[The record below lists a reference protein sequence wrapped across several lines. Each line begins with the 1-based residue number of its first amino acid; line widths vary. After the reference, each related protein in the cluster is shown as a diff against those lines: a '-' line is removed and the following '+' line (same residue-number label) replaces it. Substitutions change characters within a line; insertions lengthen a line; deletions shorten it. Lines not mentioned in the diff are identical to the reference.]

1 MSRSGFLFRGV
12 FFVAVALYP
21 FLVYFGL
28 NYLPPGLL
36 GLILAI
42 LLAFR
47 FGILTTEEK
56 PVLFPMMVVLIV
68 FALLASVLGSSGM
81 LLLYPVLV
89 NLFFAITF
97 ARSLRGGDSILL
109 RLVKARK
116 TEIGDHVPRYLSRL
130 SKIWVFFFVI
140 NAIVAGWTCTQS
152 MEVWAI
158 YNGLIAYVAAAC
170 LVAGEYAFRIYYRRK
185 MGLARTGHPGVGE
198 DDEKTVH

>member
-1 MSRSGFLFRGV
+1 MSRSGFFFRGV

-28 NYLPPGLL
+28 QYLPPGLL

-47 FGILTTEEK
+47 FGILTAEEK
-56 PVLFPMMVVLIV
+56 PVLLPMLVVLIA

-81 LLLYPVLV
+81 LLFYPVLV
-89 NLFFAITF
+89 NLFFAIAF
-97 ARSLRGGDSILL
+97 ARSLRGGDSMLL

-130 SKIWVFFFVI
+130 SLIWVFFFVI

-152 MEVWAI
+152 MEVWAL
-158 YNGLIAYVAAAC
+158 YNGLIAYIAAAC
-170 LVAGEYAFRIYYRRK
+170 LVAGEYVFRIYYRRK
-185 MGLARTGHPGVGE
+185 MGIDRPRHPNSGE
-198 DDEKTVH
+198 DDGNTVR